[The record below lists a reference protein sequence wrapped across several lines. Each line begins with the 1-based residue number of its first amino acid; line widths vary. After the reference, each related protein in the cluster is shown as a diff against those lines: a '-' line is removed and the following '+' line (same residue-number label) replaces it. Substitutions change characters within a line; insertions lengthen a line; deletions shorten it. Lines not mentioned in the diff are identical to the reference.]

1 MNPSL
6 RAAVIA
12 EWRGLPDRKMRP
24 DRWQSPTELM
34 PKLMQRLG
42 LRERLRETEVIDA
55 WSKIVGDFIA
65 AHSAPVALRE
75 GILYVRVLQPA
86 LHYELEQISKSE
98 ILRKLK
104 QRFGSKTIRD
114 VRFRV
119 GWGPI
124 SSQVFALH
132 RSHQFAKA
140 GAGGPR
146 ERKRMGI
153 AKTQSE
159 GPYEKAVLSFFSAL
173 GIV

>member
-1 MNPSL
+1 MNASL

-12 EWRGLPDRKMRP
+12 EWRGLPQKKP
-24 DRWQSPTELM
+24 QADRWQSSRDVM

-104 QRFGSKTIRD
+104 QRFGGKTIRD
-114 VRFRV
+114 IRFRV
-119 GWGPI
+119 G
-124 SSQVFALH
+124 
-132 RSHQFAKA
+132 
-140 GAGGPR
+140 
-146 ERKRMGI
+146 
-153 AKTQSE
+153 
-159 GPYEKAVLSFFSAL
+159 
-173 GIV
+173 

>member
-1 MNPSL
+1 MTRLPLVSMASEAHHSMNSAL

-12 EWRGLPDRKMRP
+12 EWRGLPEKKVRA
-24 DRWQSPTELM
+24 DRWQSPAEVV

-42 LRERLRETEVIDA
+42 LRERLRETEVIEA

-75 GILYVRVLQPA
+75 GVLYVRVLQPA

-104 QRFGSKTIRD
+104 QRFGGKTIRD

-119 GWGPI
+119 G
-124 SSQVFALH
+124 
-132 RSHQFAKA
+132 
-140 GAGGPR
+140 
-146 ERKRMGI
+146 
-153 AKTQSE
+153 
-159 GPYEKAVLSFFSAL
+159 
-173 GIV
+173 

>member
-1 MNPSL
+1 
-6 RAAVIA
+6 VIA
-12 EWRGLPDRKMRP
+12 EWRGVPERKMRP
-24 DRWQSPTELM
+24 DRWQAPADVL

-65 AHSAPVALRE
+65 AHSTPVALRE

-104 QRFGSKTIRD
+104 QRFGIKTIRD

-119 GWGPI
+119 G
-124 SSQVFALH
+124 
-132 RSHQFAKA
+132 
-140 GAGGPR
+140 
-146 ERKRMGI
+146 
-153 AKTQSE
+153 
-159 GPYEKAVLSFFSAL
+159 
-173 GIV
+173 